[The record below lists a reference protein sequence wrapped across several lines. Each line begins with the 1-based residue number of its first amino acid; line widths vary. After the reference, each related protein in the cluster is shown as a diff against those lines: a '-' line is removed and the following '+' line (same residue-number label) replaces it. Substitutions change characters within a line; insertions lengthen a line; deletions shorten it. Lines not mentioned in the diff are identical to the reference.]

1 MIVAGYQEGLG
12 HQIQTFLSSTTSL
25 LRGVL
30 TCGYIIILVQ
40 INKTS
45 NKNSIQSEKNNS
57 MFTLFSIQLPIPTKL
72 PYLKII
78 IEKIYVSWLVEKG
91 VPRLESSNNNHIIVH
106 HYTGLDPF

>member
-1 MIVAGYQEGLG
+1 MIVVGYQEGLG

-25 LRGVL
+25 LKGVL

-78 IEKIYVSWLVEKG
+78 IEKIYVSWLVEK
-91 VPRLESSNNNHIIVH
+91 EFQDWSYNNNHID
-106 HYTGLDPF
+106 HYTGLDPS